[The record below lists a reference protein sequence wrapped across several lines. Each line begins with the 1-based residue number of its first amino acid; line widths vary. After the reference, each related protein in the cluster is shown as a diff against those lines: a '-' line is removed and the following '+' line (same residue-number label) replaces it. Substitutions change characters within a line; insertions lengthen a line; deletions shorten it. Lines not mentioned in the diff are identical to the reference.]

1 MKESKF
7 RRLRLDEL
15 QDVRDQFVKWL
26 ALNGYSAEHWQ
37 ETKDKDP
44 ARADELILQFS
55 QVVFKGVIDKIEYLV
70 HKKPNDLRTYRTD
83 EQKIYMRGVLLD
95 GETTVDFTKDDL
107 SPQEM
112 FDRLKSEDVKA
123 KLYAAEREYLPVGR
137 DQDIFVLM
145 ERGALIDEGELFRSL
160 EAI

>member
-15 QDVRDQFVKWL
+15 NDVRDQFVKWL
-26 ALNGYSAEHWQ
+26 ALNGFSAEYWQ
-37 ETKDKDP
+37 ETKGKDP
-44 ARADELILQFS
+44 ARAEELILQFS
-55 QVVFKGVIDKIEYLV
+55 QVVFKGVIDKINYLV

-83 EQKIYMRGVLLD
+83 EKKIYMRGVLLD
-95 GETTVDFTKDDL
+95 GQTTVDFTKDDL

-112 FDRLKSEDVKA
+112 FDRLKSENVKA